1 MTKPTPSG
9 RTLLSVFYRCPR
21 LVQTLSIM
29 SSLSFLGSGFVLA
42 QAESPVDSG
51 TVPSAPASFVD
62 AAPEPAPAPKPV
74 TRSKPSAPA
83 SVVDSDIPVRRS
95 APEPEAPVRLAPR
108 QARKDAPSRAA
119 VVRRERTPDASSP
132 APVVR
137 RERKPKVSR
146 SESEASVP
154 TIRRK
159 PTQEKPTL
167 PPPNLSVPDAST
179 VARPPKLILS
189 PAQNQESAKI
199 PSEPGNS
206 YIDRAD
212 YSAGATTRYESPSAV
227 VLTERS
233 SGCSTVSQN
242 GQISGGVCG
251 IGTQRQNATNQPN
264 SARPTERNL
273 NHLIASQRTVT
284 KQTISYLIA
293 EQPAIGPERSRLEP
307 QRDTT
312 VRLPAPPGDGAVR
325 LSAPPGDGAVRL
337 SVPPGDGAVRLSVP
351 PGDGAVRLS
360 VPPVA
365 DAKPTELRPV
375 PVKVASNFMRA
386 TRRTVPSGGGW
397 AESKSVSSYS
407 GAASYFSNGRSYFS
421 GTQQTTPSG
430 LSYYNLTARPAA
442 VPNLGRSSF
451 MFPLTIPAAITSV
464 FGWRMHPITGEYR
477 FHAGTDLAAPQG
489 TPVVAAATG
498 QVVTAD
504 FVGGYGL
511 TVILQ
516 HEKGTQESLYAHLS
530 EIFVR
535 SGDEVEQGTV
545 IGRVGSTGNSTGPHL
560 HFEWRHQTPN
570 GWVAVDA
577 GAHLEYSLAQFI
589 DALKIAQASSP
600 RGF

>member
-9 RTLLSVFYRCPR
+9 HTLLSVFYRYPR
-21 LVQTLSIM
+21 LIQTLSIV

-51 TVPSAPASFVD
+51 AAPSAPASFVD

-83 SVVDSDIPVRRS
+83 SLVDTDIPVRRS
-95 APEPEAPVRLAPR
+95 APEPDVPVRLAPR
-108 QARKDAPSRAA
+108 RARKPDAPLR
-119 VVRRERTPDASSP
+119 

-137 RERKPKVSR
+137 RERKPAVSAP
-146 SESEASVP
+146 ESEASAP
-154 TIRRK
+154 TTRRK

-167 PPPNLSVPDAST
+167 PPPNLSVPDTST
-179 VARPPKLILS
+179 VAKPPKLILS
-189 PAQNQESAKI
+189 PAQTQENAKI

-206 YIDRAD
+206 YIDRTD
-212 YSAGATTRYESPSAV
+212 YSAGTTTRDEGPSAV

-242 GQISGGVCG
+242 GQLSGGICG
-251 IGTQRQNATNQPN
+251 VGTLRQNVANQSN
-264 SARPTERNL
+264 SDRPTARSL

-284 KQTISYLIA
+284 KQTIGYLMA
-293 EQPAIGPERSRLEP
+293 EQPALNLERPRPEP
-307 QRDTT
+307 QVDGT
-312 VRLPAPPGDGAVR
+312 VRLP
-325 LSAPPGDGAVRL
+325 
-337 SVPPGDGAVRLSVP
+337 
-351 PGDGAVRLS
+351 

-365 DAKPTELRPV
+365 DAQQSEPS

-386 TRRTVPSGGGW
+386 TQRTVHSGGGW
-397 AESKSVSSYS
+397 AASKSVSSYS
-407 GAASYFSNGRSYFS
+407 GAASYFSKGRSYFS
-421 GTQQTTPSG
+421 GTEQTTPSG
-430 LSYYNLTARPAA
+430 LSYYNLTARPAG
-442 VPNLGRSSF
+442 VPNLGKSSF
-451 MFPLTIPAAITSV
+451 MFPLTLPAAITSL
-464 FGWRMHPITGEYR
+464 FGWRIHPITGEYR
-477 FHAGTDLAAPQG
+477 FHAGTDLGAPLG
-489 TPVVAAATG
+489 TPVVAAVSG

-504 FVGGYGL
+504 LVGGYGL

-516 HEKGTQESLYAHLS
+516 HEKGTEESLYGHLS

-535 SGDEVEQGTV
+535 PGDEVEQGTV

-560 HFEWRHQTPN
+560 HFEWRHLTAN
-570 GWVAVDA
+570 GWVPVDA

-589 DALKIAQASSP
+589 EALKVAQAPSP

>member
-9 RTLLSVFYRCPR
+9 HTLLSVFYRCPR
-21 LVQTLSIM
+21 LIQTLSIV
-29 SSLSFLGSGFVLA
+29 SSLSFLSNGFVLA
-42 QAESPVDSG
+42 QAESPSDSG
-51 TVPSAPASFVD
+51 AAASAPASFVD

-74 TRSKPSAPA
+74 TRSQPSAPA
-83 SVVDSDIPVRRS
+83 SLVDTDIPVRRS

-108 QARKDAPSRAA
+108 QARKPDAPSRAA
-119 VVRRERTPDASSP
+119 
-132 APVVR
+132 VVR

-167 PPPNLSVPDAST
+167 SPPNLSLPDAST
-179 VARPPKLILS
+179 VTKPPKLILS
-189 PAQNQESAKI
+189 PAQTQESAKI

-206 YIDRAD
+206 YIDRTD
-212 YSAGATTRYESPSAV
+212 YSAGTTARYEGPSAV

-242 GQISGGVCG
+242 GQLSGGVCS
-251 IGTQRQNATNQPN
+251 IATPRQNVANQQN
-264 SARPTERNL
+264 SDRPTARNL

-284 KQTISYLIA
+284 KQTIGYLMA
-293 EQPAIGPERSRLEP
+293 EQPAINPERSSPEP
-307 QRDTT
+307 QLDRT
-312 VRLPAPPGDGAVR
+312 VRLPVPPVDGAVK
-325 LSAPPGDGAVRL
+325 LAVSPVDGVVK
-337 SVPPGDGAVRLSVP
+337 VP
-351 PGDGAVRLS
+351 

-397 AESKSVSSYS
+397 AASKSVSSYS

-442 VPNLGRSSF
+442 VPNLGKSSF
-451 MFPLTIPAAITSV
+451 MFPLTLPAAITSV

-477 FHAGTDLAAPQG
+477 FHAGTDLAAAQG

-516 HEKGTQESLYAHLS
+516 HEKGTQESLYGHLS

-535 SGDEVEQGTV
+535 SGDDVEQGTV